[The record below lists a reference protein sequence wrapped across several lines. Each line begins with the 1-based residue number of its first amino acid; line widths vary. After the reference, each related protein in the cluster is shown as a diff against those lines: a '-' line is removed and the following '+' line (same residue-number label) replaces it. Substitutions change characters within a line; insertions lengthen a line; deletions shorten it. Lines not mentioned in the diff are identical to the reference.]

1 MNSGVDEIQRIKE
14 TEERAQLEIDKARK
28 ETERTLREL
37 EDRHK
42 SEIADLRSRLE
53 KEFQRSHSILVA
65 KTQEYREKVT
75 KEARQK
81 AASLKLGISEKE
93 IKQLVNDIMRRAIG
107 D

>member
-14 TEERAQLEIDKARK
+14 TEERTQLEIEKAK
-28 ETERTLREL
+28 KDMERTLSEL
-37 EDRHK
+37 EERHK

-53 KEFQRSHSILVA
+53 KEFQRSHSILAA
-65 KTQEYREKVT
+65 KTQEYREKAT

-81 AASLKLGISEKE
+81 AASLKLNISEKE
-93 IKQLVNDIMRRAIG
+93 IRELVNNIMRKAIG